1 MKRSEVAKASVSE
14 YLVPENHD
22 IEALEPQ
29 GLDALRQSVQSL
41 ITNPVPKEPIDF
53 QLSNPQARPTGVAS
67 TPTKAWAM

>member
-1 MKRSEVAKASVSE
+1 MKRNGVPKASVSE

-41 ITNPVPKEPIDF
+41 ITSPEPKEPIDF
-53 QLSNPQARPTGVAS
+53 KLSNTQARAAGVAS
-67 TPTKAWAM
+67 TPPKAWAM